1 MVCPLTF
8 SLYIP
13 SQLEAQWESVYERGK
28 REATREEEALQLKSR
43 SHTSIPLYKRKPQ
56 PLIRMLLRI
65 VRMHIRRSQLA
76 RCQLMSVKRLLYE
89 RLLLFMHCTLQTHH
103 DNLALVLMP

>member
-28 REATREEEALQLKSR
+28 RKATREEEALQLKCR
-43 SHTSIPLYKRKPQ
+43 SHTSIRFYQRQPQ
-56 PLIRMLLRI
+56 GSHSMLLCI
-65 VRMHIRRSQLA
+65 VRMNIRRSQLA
-76 RCQLMSVKRLLYE
+76 RCQLMSVKPLLYE
-89 RLLLFMHCTLQTHH
+89 RLLLFMH
-103 DNLALVLMP
+103 